1 MMNSGIAA
9 YTVWLLL
16 GGAVG
21 ALNGLTLRWTV
32 NRLRPEAALA
42 GVPLMMAGFLL
53 RLVLAAALLVL
64 ASRRGV
70 APGLLAC
77 TGLWLARWGVIWWVA
92 RSGGQLSVKA
102 EG

>member
-1 MMNSGIAA
+1 MNSSIAA
-9 YTVWLLL
+9 YAVWLLF

-21 ALNGLTLRWTV
+21 VLNGLSLWWTS
-32 NRLRPEAALA
+32 NRLRSGAALV

-53 RLVLAAALLVL
+53 RMGLAAALLIL
-64 ASRRGV
+64 ASRSGV

-92 RSGGQLSVKA
+92 RSGGQLSVKV